1 MPRKPRFQ
9 HRKKNEREKRLL
21 LQDQPQTPSVPV
33 PVIVAQASSPEHS
46 SSSSLHQ
53 LHASVVLPNRAW
65 TDVSPEDLEN
75 VIVCKVTQAS
85 GSSSVQPQITHSLIV
100 SSDMKWKLLV
110 LEHDV
115 SGCAVLSS
123 FPERL
128 TCETISTLL
137 SKIDGLNICCGQPD
151 ENFVNMIKAKKG
163 KITSHD
169 SRVACFLDELAQPPT
184 LRTSKCE
191 VLCGTD
197 KCSACTKYR
206 PVLRSMFHRWSKKCS
221 DAIPAAFTNERYMNT
236 PQRKEKMG
244 KLKKRVH
251 IAEQTVL
258 RLQQKIERITREE
271 GEHLDELFQNDLI
284 SIMNDNNDKI
294 KMAYPEGSFARLF
307 WEEQLKASLT
317 DDMRQVRW
325 HPCMIKWCLNLKL
338 LSTSA
343 YHALRTSGFVTLP
356 SERTLRD
363 YTSYFSNQP
372 GFMNEIDN
380 QLFAEVSP
388 SLPSSRRYISII
400 IDEMKIKEG
409 LVFNK
414 HSGKIIGFTSLGDI
428 NDDFHEFKMMINLKW
443 PSMF

>member
-85 GSSSVQPQITHSLIV
+85 GSSSVQPQITQ
-100 SSDMKWKLLV
+100 SDSQFRYEMETIGVRAW
-110 LEHDV
+110 
-115 SGCAVLSS
+115 CAVLSS

-163 KITSHD
+163 KITSCD

-197 KCSACTKYR
+197 KCSACTKHR

-317 DDMRQVRW
+317 DQ
-325 HPCMIKWCLNLKL
+325 
-338 LSTSA
+338 
-343 YHALRTSGFVTLP
+343 
-356 SERTLRD
+356 
-363 YTSYFSNQP
+363 
-372 GFMNEIDN
+372 
-380 QLFAEVSP
+380 
-388 SLPSSRRYISII
+388 RRS
-400 IDEMKIKEG
+400 
-409 LVFNK
+409 K
-414 HSGKIIGFTSLGDI
+414 HI
-428 NDDFHEFKMMINLKW
+428 
-443 PSMF
+443 